1 MHTTLTTIKVLKL
14 QIMIYTISKIL
25 SKVLRNQ
32 NYYYN
37 VLSTL
42 KKLKIHNDSNKIF
55 QYFNIFKNIDQ
66 ICF

>member
-42 KKLKIHNDSNKIF
+42 KKLKILNDSNKIF

>member
-42 KKLKIHNDSNKIF
+42 KKLKILNDSNKIF
-55 QYFNIFKNIDQ
+55 QYFNIFKNID
-66 ICF
+66 